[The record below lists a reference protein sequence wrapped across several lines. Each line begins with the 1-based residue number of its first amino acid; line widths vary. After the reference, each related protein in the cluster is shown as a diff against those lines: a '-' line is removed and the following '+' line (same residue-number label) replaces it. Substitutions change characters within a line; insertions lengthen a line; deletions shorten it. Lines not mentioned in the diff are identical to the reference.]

1 MKIFFPLLLLCC
13 LFLAACKP
21 ADPLEQMEAAI
32 RAETQR
38 SPGEFAVAFL
48 DLQDSTNRLLI
59 NAHEEF
65 HAASTMKTPV
75 MIEIF
80 KQAEAGRFDLQDSM
94 VIRNEFMSIVD
105 GSTFSLSRIED
116 SGDKYY
122 SQIGGKATI
131 YDLTY
136 DMIINSSN
144 LATNIVIGKVG
155 AEEVTQTMRELGAPD
170 IEVLRGVEDLK
181 AYERGMNN
189 TTTAYDLMKIFEA
202 IGEGNAVSPAASQ
215 AMIDILLDQSFSE
228 VIPALLPEN
237 VRVAHKTGTISTVDH
252 DSGLVLLPDGRRYV
266 LVTLS
271 GGFESR
277 DLARDIMSKISL
289 MVYEY
294 MMGE

>member
-1 MKIFFPLLLLCC
+1 MKTFVPSFLLLCLC
-13 LFLAACKP
+13 LAACQP
-21 ADPLEQMEAAI
+21 AEPLENLEEAIAQEME
-32 RAETQR
+32 R
-38 SPGEFAVAFL
+38 SPGVFALAFL
-48 DLQDSTNRLLI
+48 DLQDSSNQLLI
-59 NAHEEF
+59 RAHDEF

-80 KQAEAGRFDLQDSM
+80 KQAEAGRFHMQDS
-94 VIRNEFMSIVD
+94 VIIRNEFHSIVD
-105 GSTFSLSRIED
+105 GSLFSLSHIED

-122 SQIGGKATI
+122 SHIGGKATI

-144 LATNIVIGKVG
+144 LATNLVIGLVG

-215 AMIDILLDQSFSE
+215 AMIDILLDQSFNE
-228 VIPALLPEN
+228 VIPSMLPES

-266 LVTLS
+266 IVTLS
-271 GGFESR
+271 RDFESR
-277 DLARDIMSKISL
+277 DLARDIMGKISL
-289 MVYEY
+289 LVYKH
-294 MMGE
+294 MMGA